1 MRDGR
6 QMTEKKQRRLSALAA
21 IQPPVTFWSGH
32 GTPRDWSWSS
42 LCHPSGGHSIY
53 LCNSA
58 ASSFSSAFIRQEI
71 LFLIEMTL
79 QEKRNYKLHELKCH
93 CDIAIWMKSIFP
105 QLFLTL
111 NKCRGTFRNASLTID
126 KCFSCISTFY
136 NVTEIKF
143 TQLKDDYWHLL
154 YSFSSSKLSSVLSGA
169 VLTLCT
175 LHNDCWIDRLLMW

>member
-21 IQPPVTFWSGH
+21 IQPPVTFRSGH

-53 LCNSA
+53 LGNSA
-58 ASSFSSAFIRQEI
+58 ASSFSSAFILQEI
-71 LFLIEMTL
+71 LFIIEMTL

-105 QLFLTL
+105 HLFLSL
-111 NKCRGTFRNASLTID
+111 NKCKLHFNLFQCYRNQIYSVCA
-126 KCFSCISTFY
+126 F
-136 NVTEIKF
+136 V
-143 TQLKDDYWHLL
+143 LKDDYWHLL